1 MAGLYHLYA
10 GVFLLPEKM
19 QMFLYPDKLLFFTLY
34 ITQISSGW
42 TIPFVCRSIPLT
54 RKCRCSQHPGKLEFF
69 TLYNKNFQWL
79 DYTIWMQEFFLLSEK
94 MQIFLYTDKL
104 EFSLYLTNR
113 YFFLT
118 LCPEHQ
124 TRKGHGSNSIPSHTK
139 EKTCDPNDL
148 RKFLMEGKALSSKSL
163 KKF

>member
-1 MAGLYHLYA
+1 MKK
-10 GVFLLPEKM
+10 F
-19 QMFLYPDKLLFFTLY
+19 
-34 ITQISSGW
+34 SSYQ
-42 TIPFVCRSIPLT
+42 
-54 RKCRCSQHPGKLEFF
+54 KRCSQHPGKLEFS
-69 TLYNKNFQWL
+69 LYLTQISCGWTIPFVCRSFPLTRENADVPLSRQIVIFHFIYNTNFQWL
-79 DYTIWMQEFFLLSEK
+79 DYTICMQEFFLLSEK

-104 EFSLYLTNR
+104 EFSLYITNR

-148 RKFLMEGKALSSKSL
+148 RKFLMEGKALSSK
-163 KKF
+163 